1 MDEMLLY
8 LFSKF
13 GLHCSTFSKKID
25 AEMKNIAF

>member
-13 GLHCSTFSKKID
+13 GLHCSTFSEKID